1 MIKSF
6 EAIVDEKTKIL
17 ILGTIPGVAL
27 LKKQEYYGNPRNH
40 FWKLIFSFYNLE
52 EVPLIF
58 DEKIKFLLSKN
69 LGLWDVLKSCDREG
83 SLDIAIK
90 NQTENDFDSLFEKYR
105 NIETLV
111 FNGKES
117 HRFFYKKYGQIKGIT
132 YYVMPSTSPAN
143 TMSFITKLQLWSTI
157 LR

>member
-1 MIKSF
+1 MIQSF
-6 EAIVDEKTKIL
+6 EAIVNENTKIL
-17 ILGTIPGVAL
+17 ILGTIPGIASL
-27 LKKQEYYGNPRNH
+27 NNQEYYGNPRNH
-40 FWKLIFSFYNLE
+40 FWRIIFNHYKIEDS
-52 EVPLIF
+52 PIIF
-58 DEKIKFLLSKN
+58 EEKIKFLLSKN
-69 LGLWDVLKSCDREG
+69 LGLWDVLKSCERQG

-90 NQTENDFDSLFEKYR
+90 NQTENDFDSFFEKYT
-105 NIETLV
+105 NIKTLI

-143 TMSFITKLQLWSTI
+143 TMTFTNKLQLWSTV

>member
-1 MIKSF
+1 MIQSF
-6 EAIVDEKTKIL
+6 EAIVNENTKIL
-17 ILGTIPGVAL
+17 ILGTIPGIASL
-27 LKKQEYYGNPRNH
+27 NNQEYYGNPRNH
-40 FWKLIFSFYNLE
+40 FWRIIFNHYKIEDS
-52 EVPLIF
+52 PIIF
-58 DEKIKFLLSKN
+58 EEKIKFLLSKN
-69 LGLWDVLKSCDREG
+69 LGLWDVLKSCERQG

-90 NQTENDFDSLFEKYR
+90 NQTENDFDSFFEKYT
-105 NIETLV
+105 NIETLI

-143 TMSFITKLQLWSTI
+143 TMSFTNKLQLWSTV

>member
-17 ILGTIPGVAL
+17 ILGTIPGVAS
-27 LKKQEYYGNPRNH
+27 LKNQEYYGNPRNH

-90 NQTENDFDSLFEKYR
+90 NQIENDFDSLFEKYR

-143 TMSFITKLQLWSTI
+143 TMSFITKLQLWSTV